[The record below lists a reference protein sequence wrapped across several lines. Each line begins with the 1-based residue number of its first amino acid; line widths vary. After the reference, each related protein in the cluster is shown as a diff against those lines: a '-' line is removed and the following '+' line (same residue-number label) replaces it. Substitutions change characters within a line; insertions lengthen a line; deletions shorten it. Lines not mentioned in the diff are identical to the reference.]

1 MMESI
6 LDQTEVSKY
15 LEPATEIPEDII
27 FKIYRS
33 KEDRM
38 MGDSPLG
45 VVVAHKT
52 IISIVSPVFRQWFF
66 PGDNQDLISEVIS
79 IQDTTFPAFSA
90 MVNLIYKKQ
99 TATDIFRKMSLSD
112 CFETLSL
119 ADRYKIPLM
128 RETIME
134 HFAKIVITEENLM
147 ETATVARQFKH
158 QEKASDLVFNKC
170 ARFLMETRR
179 TVRELLRFG
188 KSHSG
193 TDHAR
198 VALCL
203 MSTMSDL
210 KEEDKKRQ
218 KITNELK
225 TSI

>member
-1 MMESI
+1 
-6 LDQTEVSKY
+6 
-15 LEPATEIPEDII
+15 
-27 FKIYRS
+27 
-33 KEDRM
+33 
-38 MGDSPLG
+38 
-45 VVVAHKT
+45 
-52 IISIVSPVFRQWFF
+52 
-66 PGDNQDLISEVIS
+66 
-79 IQDTTFPAFSA
+79 
-90 MVNLIYKKQ
+90 
-99 TATDIFRKMSLSD
+99 
-112 CFETLSL
+112 
-119 ADRYKIPLM
+119 
-128 RETIME
+128 ME

-158 QEKASDLVFNKC
+158 QEKASDLVFKKC

-193 TDHAR
+193 TDHAS